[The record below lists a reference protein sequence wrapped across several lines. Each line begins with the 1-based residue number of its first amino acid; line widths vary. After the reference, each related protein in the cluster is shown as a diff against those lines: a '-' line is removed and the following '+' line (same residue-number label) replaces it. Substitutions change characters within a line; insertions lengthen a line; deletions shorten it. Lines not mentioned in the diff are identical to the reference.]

1 MDANGNYDNTDLAAV
16 RKAIARGEKTV
27 VFADRTITY
36 RNMDELIQAA
46 RLIEAQMSTQS
57 RAITAYSRKGV

>member
-1 MDANGNYDNTDLAAV
+1 MDANGNFTQDDLTAV

-27 VFADRTITY
+27 VFADRTVTY

-46 RLIEAQMSTQS
+46 RLIEERLSGGS
-57 RAITAYSRKGV
+57 VITAYSRKGV